1 MTIDRVLREFTDID
15 GAAAFDEM
23 AGAALAYQYAHNAVY
38 RRYCDALRTPAARLA
53 RSRPL
58 QPPRAV
64 QPSRP
69 SPSASP
75 PAPENAP
82 QPSPCSI
89 PSVPSPAP
97 ENTLPAPP
105 SSTPFAAPP
114 APENTPPAPP
124 SSTPFAAPPAPENAP
139 SASPSPTPSACF
151 SPAGLPLFLPVEAF
165 KQAAV
170 TAFPPDEAE
179 KIFESSGTG
188 RGVRSRHYVRDV
200 SIYERAL
207 AANFSRTFGTGPFL
221 FALCLPGYAE
231 QGASSLIYMAYFL
244 MRRFGAAGSGSILGA
259 PERLRRLAGR
269 SADEGVPLVVFGA
282 AFGLLD
288 LVETATFS
296 LPSEAIVI
304 ETGGMK
310 TRRREIARAD
320 LHGRL
325 QDGFGVASV
334 CSEYGMCELLDSCY
348 AREGGVFC
356 PPPWMRFWVVDPA
369 EPFAP
374 LEEGREG
381 ALALLDLA
389 NVYSASALLTGDRA
403 VQRGAGFEVLG
414 RLAHAELRGCNFLL
428 DSGMH

>member
-58 QPPRAV
+58 QPPRPV

-69 SPSASP
+69 SPSVSSSV
-75 PAPENAP
+75 PENAP
-82 QPSPCSI
+82 
-89 PSVPSPAP
+89 PA
-97 ENTLPAPP
+97 AP
-105 SSTPFAAPP
+105 SSTPPAAPP
-114 APENTPPAPP
+114 VPETPPPASP
-124 SSTPFAAPPAPENAP
+124 PPA
-139 SASPSPTPSACF
+139 PSACF
-151 SPAGLPLFLPVEAF
+151 SPVGLPVFLPVEAF

-188 RGVRSRHYVRDV
+188 RGARSRHYVRDV

-231 QGASSLIYMAYFL
+231 QGASSSLIYMAYFL

-259 PERLRRLAGR
+259 PERLRRLAAR

-310 TRRREIARAD
+310 TRRREISRAD

-369 EPFAP
+369 EPFAS

-428 DSGMH
+428 DNA

>member
-23 AGAALAYQYAHNAVY
+23 AGATLAYQYAHNAVY
-38 RRYCDALRTPAARLA
+38 RRYCDALRTPAAPLA
-53 RSRPL
+53 HSRPL
-58 QPPRAV
+58 QPPRSV

-69 SPSASP
+69 SPSAAP
-75 PAPENAP
+75 PVPENAP
-82 QPSPCSI
+82 
-89 PSVPSPAP
+89 
-97 ENTLPAPP
+97 LAPP
-105 SSTPFAAPP
+105 SSTPSTAPP
-114 APENTPPAPP
+114 VPENTPPAPP
-124 SSTPFAAPPAPENAP
+124 SSTPSAAPPVPENP
-139 SASPSPTPSACF
+139 PPASPSHAPPACF
-151 SPAGLPLFLPVEAF
+151 SPAGFPLFLPVEAF

-231 QGASSLIYMAYFL
+231 QGSASSLIYMAYFL

-296 LPSEAIVI
+296 LPSEAVVI

-320 LHGRL
+320 LHGQLR
-325 QDGFGVASV
+325 DGFGVASV

-428 DSGMH
+428 DKEMH

>member
-58 QPPRAV
+58 QPPRSV

-69 SPSASP
+69 SPPAPSP
-75 PAPENAP
+75 VPENAP
-82 QPSPCSI
+82 PASPSSI
-89 PSVPSPAP
+89 SPA
-97 ENTLPAPP
+97 
-105 SSTPFAAPP
+105 SSPV
-114 APENTPPAPP
+114 PENTPQP
-124 SSTPFAAPPAPENAP
+124 
-139 SASPSPTPSACF
+139 SPSHTPSACF
-151 SPAGLPLFLPVEAF
+151 SPSGLPLFLPVEAF

-188 RGVRSRHYVRDV
+188 RGARSRHYVRDV

-231 QGASSLIYMAYFL
+231 QGSASSLIYMAYFL

-259 PERLRRLAGR
+259 PERLQRLVGR

-296 LPSEAIVI
+296 LPSEAVVI

-310 TRRREIARAD
+310 TRRREISRAD

-325 QDGFGVASV
+325 RDGFGVASV